1 MKEMKVGSAQGC
13 FFRVKTVNTLSKVHG
28 QIFSVEVNWTSKLL
42 YLLVNIGLKN
52 PGTQSDL
59 VEKWVEYEDVGI
71 VFLYYNDCVICV
83 LFQEIL
89 ERNIDN
95 MLIPFGQYME
105 PLPIVVALRV
115 LIQVYCLRNKMMHDV
130 MILSK
135 ELFVI
140 FINEEEN
147 FYSMALNKSCGVY
160 ENRGYTTWFDMKLS
174 VPKTRRVLMMHNF
187 LPLLFDSGGT
197 ILKYHTVVEKFVYH
211 LVCNV
216 FMCMIYR
223 EEGRGLKVR
232 IWVKP
237 RLAVVLILSSQIPGV
252 IASCLGPMHVQSASH
267 GANSAVTWLVIVSVL
282 CLLLRHAYLYPP
294 EAIQSKPLTPQD
306 WGIRTPPHHMPKLIQ
321 DKQENTKQPQNSPI
335 HPPKQST
342 NHNKSWTKWRS
353 HSNSMNSTRIQETKV
368 YLTPKTATNREEQ
381 VDDKNINFRIQ
392 QDTKIVHYK
401 Q

>member
-211 LVCNV
+211 LVCKL
-216 FMCMIYR
+216 C
-223 EEGRGLKVR
+223 KVR
-232 IWVKP
+232 CLLDCNICRIMCFSCLNFHG
-237 RLAVVLILSSQIPGV
+237 RLANGQ
-252 IASCLGPMHVQSASH
+252 
-267 GANSAVTWLVIVSVL
+267 VT
-282 CLLLRHAYLYPP
+282 
-294 EAIQSKPLTPQD
+294 
-306 WGIRTPPHHMPKLIQ
+306 
-321 DKQENTKQPQNSPI
+321 
-335 HPPKQST
+335 
-342 NHNKSWTKWRS
+342 
-353 HSNSMNSTRIQETKV
+353 
-368 YLTPKTATNREEQ
+368 
-381 VDDKNINFRIQ
+381 
-392 QDTKIVHYK
+392 
-401 Q
+401 